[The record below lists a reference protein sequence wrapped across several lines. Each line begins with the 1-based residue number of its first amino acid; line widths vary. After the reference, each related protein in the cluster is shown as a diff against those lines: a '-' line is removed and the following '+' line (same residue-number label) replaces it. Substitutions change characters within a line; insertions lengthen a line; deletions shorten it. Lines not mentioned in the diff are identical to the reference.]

1 MTVRK
6 RELSETA
13 SADTLTPLRNPG
25 RAEEGPPRFFVRS
38 FLLDPTVPERGG
50 RGWRSETAE
59 R

>member
-13 SADTLTPLRNPG
+13 SADTLTPPQNPG
-25 RAEEGPPRFFVRS
+25 RAEFGPPRFFVRS
-38 FLLDPTVPERGG
+38 FRLEPAAPGKEGC
-50 RGWRSETAE
+50 GWRSETAE